1 MIVNL
6 NGDFETVDYIQ
17 DRSVLLYDNIED
29 EEYPPHWHNAIEIIM
44 PLTNGFEAVCKGQ
57 DYKLCERD
65 ILIIPSGVLHNLKAQ
80 SGRRLILLIDNGAF
94 IGNPSLTGLLSVLN
108 EPVLINSS
116 YSKEFLEYAGS
127 VMKDIYVL
135 YSNYT
140 EVSEVYIYI
149 KVLTLLAKLKE
160 YQLSLINYDDSD
172 RYSSTFGVVLRYIDQ
187 NYMHDIT
194 LEDLAS
200 IAGYSPYHFSRLF
213 KKYSNTTFVNFLNR
227 RRVKAAE
234 MMLLEGGYSITDV
247 AMQSGFSSLTTF
259 NRVFKM
265 INGYT
270 PTEYKKLYRTSHMA
284 EVSF

>member
-1 MIVNL
+1 M
-6 NGDFETVDYIQ
+6 
-17 DRSVLLYDNIED
+17 
-29 EEYPPHWHNAIEIIM
+29 
-44 PLTNGFEAVCKGQ
+44 
-57 DYKLCERD
+57 
-65 ILIIPSGVLHNLKAQ
+65 
-80 SGRRLILLIDNGAF
+80 
-94 IGNPSLTGLLSVLN
+94 
-108 EPVLINSS
+108 
-116 YSKEFLEYAGS
+116 
-127 VMKDIYVL
+127 
-135 YSNYT
+135 
-140 EVSEVYIYI
+140 
-149 KVLTLLAKLKE
+149 
-160 YQLSLINYDDSD
+160 
-172 RYSSTFGVVLRYIDQ
+172 VLRYIDQ

-284 EVSF
+284 EVNF